1 MNGAAGPPWNHA
13 RLLPGCY
20 VVPACDISVTGALTT
35 TTPVAAYRG
44 AGRPEATYVIE
55 RLMDEAARGLGLD
68 PAEIRRRNFIAA
80 GAFPYR
86 TTTGQVYDSGDYHLA
101 LDKALEAAD
110 YAGLRREQAE
120 RRTRGEIV
128 GIGLA
133 SYVEPCALGW
143 ESGSLKVERSGRVT
157 AITGSSAHGQGHET
171 TFAQIV
177 ADHLGVTPDEVEV
190 LHGDTR
196 SGPEG
201 FGTFGSR
208 SVALGGSA
216 LARVSVEVR
225 DKGRR
230 IAAKLL
236 EAAPADI
243 VAVRRRL
250 PRGGVARAARDVA
263 RGGDGG
269 LRAAARP
276 CRRATSPGLEATT
289 YFQPEAEVWTLRRHR
304 LRAAHRAR
312 DRRAAISSSS
322 SGWTTR
328 AP

>member
-1 MNGAAGPPWNHA
+1 
-13 RLLPGCY
+13 
-20 VVPACDISVTGALTT
+20 
-35 TTPVAAYRG
+35 
-44 AGRPEATYVIE
+44 
-55 RLMDEAARGLGLD
+55 MDEAARGLGLD

-86 TTTGQVYDSGDYHLA
+86 TATGQVYDSGDYHLA
-101 LDKALEAAD
+101 LDRALEAAD

-120 RRTRGEIV
+120 RRKRGEIV

-196 SGPEG
+196 SGP
-201 FGTFGSR
+201 
-208 SVALGGSA
+208 GGLRHLRQPQRGPRRQRA
-216 LARVSVEVR
+216 GPRVGGAARQGPAHR
-225 DKGRR
+225 GQAARGRAGR
-230 IAAKLL
+230 H
-236 EAAPADI
+236 
-243 VAVRRRL
+243 RRRCRRL
-250 PRGGVARAARDVA
+250 SRGGIARAARDVA

-269 LRAAARP
+269 LCARPGPAARRHP
-276 CRRATSPGLEATT
+276 RPRRHDVFPARGRG
-289 YFQPEAEVWTLRRHR
+289 VDLRRHR
-304 LRAAHRAR
+304 LRGAHRGR
-312 DRRAAISSSS
+312 DRPPGRSSAS
-322 SGWTTR
+322 SGSTMPAR
-328 AP
+328 

>member
-1 MNGAAGPPWNHA
+1 M
-13 RLLPGCY
+13 
-20 VVPACDISVTGALTT
+20 VPACDISVTGALTT

-44 AGRPEATYVIE
+44 AGRPEATFVIE

-86 TTTGQVYDSGDYHLA
+86 TATGQVYDSGDYHLA
-101 LDKALEAAD
+101 LDRALEAAD

-120 RRTRGEIV
+120 RRKRGEIV

-190 LHGDTR
+190 RARRH
-196 SGPEG
+196 
-201 FGTFGSR
+201 
-208 SVALGGSA
+208 ALRARRASA
-216 LARVSVEVR
+216 PS
-225 DKGRR
+225 
-230 IAAKLL
+230 AA
-236 EAAPADI
+236 AAWPS
-243 VAVRRRL
+243 
-250 PRGGVARAARDVA
+250 
-263 RGGDGG
+263 
-269 LRAAARP
+269 AAARWP
-276 CRRATSPGLEATT
+276 ACRWSCA
-289 YFQPEAEVWTLRRHR
+289 
-304 LRAAHRAR
+304 
-312 DRRAAISSSS
+312 
-322 SGWTTR
+322 TR
-328 AP
+328 AGASRPSCSRPRRPTSSASPAAFTWRDCPSGA